1 MTYGLD
7 VTQGR
12 SRSVVPARPLMV
24 SEVLRFLSLAG
35 KAGILRAHC
44 AGPVR
49 RLNLT
54 FTRL

>member
-1 MTYGLD
+1 MI
-7 VTQGR
+7 
-12 SRSVVPARPLMV
+12 VPHRDAGAVAIMV

-35 KAGILRAHC
+35 KAGDVSARRASL
-44 AGPVR
+44 AR